1 MVTLKHLS
9 IKQQPVI
16 HHLHLLTLD
25 AIAVSAAIL
34 DNAQEDDE
42 YLSNELVISFLNDYK
57 KIVRNLNESCGKFLP
72 RTTNTT
78 EEPAF

>member
-9 IKQQPVI
+9 VKQQPVI
-16 HHLHLLTLD
+16 HRLHLLTLD

-42 YLSNELVISFLNDYK
+42 YLSNELVTSFLSDYK
-57 KIVRNLNESCGKFLP
+57 TIISNLNEASKNALWLNHPGGSYL
-72 RTTNTT
+72 
-78 EEPAF
+78 